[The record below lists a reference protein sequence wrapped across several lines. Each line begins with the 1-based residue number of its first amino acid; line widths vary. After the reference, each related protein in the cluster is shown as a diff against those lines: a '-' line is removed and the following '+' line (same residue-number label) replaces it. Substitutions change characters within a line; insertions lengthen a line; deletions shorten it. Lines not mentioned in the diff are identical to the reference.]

1 MPTDKRIFVLAS
13 ALKAGYTVDRLYD
26 LTKIDRWFLNKMK
39 NIADH
44 ERLLETYNQV
54 APLDHMVVLLRVQ
67 LATFSTSPAVIV
79 GIRQHES
86 VAWSDSPVLVGREHH
101 PPGGHAQSQAA
112 GLL

>member
-13 ALKAGYTVDRLYD
+13 ALKAGYTVDHLYD

-54 APLDHMVVLLRVQ
+54 AP
-67 LATFSTSPAVIV
+67 
-79 GIRQHES
+79 
-86 VAWSDSPVLVGREHH
+86 
-101 PPGGHAQSQAA
+101 AA
-112 GLL
+112 DVDLF